1 MRKRGSGIGRVQA
14 SLRPLGP
21 GAGGWTERLMAAP
34 LGGGIRYNGPADTL
48 YSFFGPADQHV
59 AGPIA
64 VAADFCCSV
73 ADPCLDGVVGGKDI
87 TYAIQTSGPKLTNIV
102 LNGHLT
108 GHRL

>member
-1 MRKRGSGIGRVQA
+1 MRKRGSVIGRVQA

-59 AGPIA
+59 SRPIA
-64 VAADFCCSV
+64 VAADFSCSV
-73 ADPCLDGVVGGKDI
+73 ADPCLDGVVRSEEHTSELQSLMRI
-87 TYAIQTSGPKLTNIV
+87 SYAVFFLKKKTN
-102 LNGHLT
+102 
-108 GHRL
+108 